1 MKILSS
7 DDPIC
12 VELVKSLGLENCNK
26 LTITMEATKAVVVEA
41 KLLSDEDLIA
51 GLPDKLV
58 KYKLVEIEDE
68 EGELPRKDL
77 FIPNWGKKGLE

>member
-12 VELVKSLGLENCNK
+12 VELVKSLGLESCNK

-51 GLPDKLV
+51 GLPAKLV
-58 KYKLVEIEDE
+58 KYKLVEIEED
-68 EGELPRKDL
+68 EGEIPRKDL
-77 FIPNWGKKGLE
+77 FIPNWGKKEME

>member
-1 MKILSS
+1 MNILSS

-12 VELVKSLGLENCNK
+12 VEFIKSLDLKGCSK
-26 LTITMEATKAVVVEA
+26 LVITMESKHMVKIEAELYAGKEPMEEWVTKLA
-41 KLLSDEDLIA
+41 
-51 GLPDKLV
+51 

>member
-26 LTITMEATKAVVVEA
+26 LTITMEATKEVVVEA
-41 KLLSDEDLIA
+41 KILSDEDLIA
-51 GLPDKLV
+51 GLPAKLA

>member
-12 VELVKSLGLENCNK
+12 VEFIKSLDLKGCSK
-26 LTITMEATKAVVVEA
+26 LVITMESKHMVKIEA
-41 KLLSDEDLIA
+41 ELYA
-51 GLPDKLV
+51 GKEPMEEWVTKLV
-58 KYKLVEIEDE
+58 KYKLVEIEDK

-77 FIPNWGKKGLE
+77 FIPSWGKKELE